1 MCDLS
6 DFRNRNH
13 LIRQELFL
21 KSQEEEKLRVE
32 AYEDRLTGCYTRL
45 HAEKTCFPSASNPIA
60 FPCANGIFTAT
71 LKERITHYT
80 LQVKS
85 CAKSTPF
92 GPPGQQNRLNIPYF
106 PGAWCSAF
114 ICCQPPISR
123 LHIRPGFGHTG
134 KYNAQRR
141 RQNQKCSKG
150 RLPFV
155 SGKVPAVSS
164 RMEPPFDT
172 RCCNKIF
179 YSGAFLWR
187 TMK

>member
-1 MCDLS
+1 MNLLIYQTKENGLSLKLWGIKSCVFVTAGTYLGICFAQQMCDLS

-45 HAEKTCFPSASNPIA
+45 YAEKTCFPSASNPIA

-106 PGAWCSAF
+106 PGA
-114 ICCQPPISR
+114 
-123 LHIRPGFGHTG
+123 
-134 KYNAQRR
+134 
-141 RQNQKCSKG
+141 
-150 RLPFV
+150 
-155 SGKVPAVSS
+155 
-164 RMEPPFDT
+164 
-172 RCCNKIF
+172 
-179 YSGAFLWR
+179 
-187 TMK
+187 